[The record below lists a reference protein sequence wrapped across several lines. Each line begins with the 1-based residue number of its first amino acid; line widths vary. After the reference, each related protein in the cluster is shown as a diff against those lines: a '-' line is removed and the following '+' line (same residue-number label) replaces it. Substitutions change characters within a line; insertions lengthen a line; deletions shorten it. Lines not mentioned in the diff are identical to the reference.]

1 MSFFSKQ
8 NKNKNKKLK
17 KKYMLQPSSNK
28 LQNRNCDNFF
38 LESMDKYYLT
48 MFLLKFFLIEVFLE
62 KSLIKFFFK
71 NHYKWFFRILK
82 NVS

>member
-71 NHYKWFFRILK
+71 NHYK
-82 NVS
+82 

>member
-1 MSFFSKQ
+1 MR
-8 NKNKNKKLK
+8 
-17 KKYMLQPSSNK
+17 QPLSNK

-48 MFLLKFFLIEVFLE
+48 MFLLKMFLIEVFSLKVFLE

-71 NHYKWFFRILK
+71 NHYK
-82 NVS
+82 

>member
-1 MSFFSKQ
+1 MVK
-8 NKNKNKKLK
+8 KKKLTA
-17 KKYMLQPSSNK
+17 QPLSNK

-71 NHYKWFFRILK
+71 NHYK
-82 NVS
+82 